1 MVRINSSL
9 SQICSVTSGVPQG
22 SCLGPLL
29 FNLFINDVTDHLT
42 TPINAKL
49 FADDLKIYTEL
60 SNCDNNILQT
70 QLDNIHQ
77 WSQTWQMKIAQAI
90 CNILTIGRTN
100 DRTQYVINTNP
111 ISKVDSIKDLGVTV
125 DRELKFNIHI
135 NNIVQQANQRAA
147 QILRCFLSRNPITL
161 VRAFKTYIRPIL
173 EYASTTWSPSYIH
186 QINLL
191 ESVQRSFTRRIP
203 GCSHLSY
210 IDRLA
215 FLKLQTLEQRRLIA
229 DLIMCYNIIKGNNC
243 IDHSLLFNFS
253 SYKFSRGHPLKLSIP
268 LTKSNAG
275 KFFINSR
282 VIPAWNSLSA
292 DTVLAHSIST
302 FKRKINAAD
311 LSKFLILPTAIP

>member
-1 MVRINSSL
+1 MTISKRIVL
-9 SQICSVTSGVPQG
+9 
-22 SCLGPLL
+22 
-29 FNLFINDVTDHLT
+29 NLERKIVISDDH
-42 TPINAKL
+42 
-49 FADDLKIYTEL
+49 KIYTEL

-77 WSQTWQMKIAQAI
+77 WSQTWQMKIAHTK

-100 DRTQYVINTNP
+100 DRIQYVINTNS
-111 ISKVDSIKDLGVTV
+111 ISKVDPIKDLGVTV

-135 NNIVQQANQRAA
+135 NNIVQQANQRAS

-173 EYASTTWSPSYIH
+173 EYASTRWSPSYIH

-229 DLIMCYNIIKGNNC
+229 DLIMC
-243 IDHSLLFNFS
+243 
-253 SYKFSRGHPLKLSIP
+253 
-268 LTKSNAG
+268 
-275 KFFINSR
+275 
-282 VIPAWNSLSA
+282 
-292 DTVLAHSIST
+292 
-302 FKRKINAAD
+302 
-311 LSKFLILPTAIP
+311 

>member
-9 SQICSVTSGVPQG
+9 SQICTVTSGVPQG

-29 FNLFINDVTDHLT
+29 FNLFINDLTDHLT
-42 TPINAKL
+42 TPITAKL

-77 WSQTWQMKIAQAI
+77 WSQIWQMKISHTK
-90 CNILTIGRTN
+90 CNILTIGRTT

-161 VRAFKTYIRPIL
+161 VRAFKIYIRPIL

-203 GCSHLSY
+203 GRSHLSY

-229 DLIMCYNIIKGNNC
+229 DLIMCYNIIRGNNC
-243 IDHSLLFNFS
+243 IDHSLFFNFPN
-253 SYKFSRGHPLKLSIP
+253 YKFSRGHPLKLSIP

-275 KFFINSR
+275 KFFLNSR

-292 DTVLAHSIST
+292 DTVLANSIST
-302 FKRKINAAD
+302 FKRNINAAD
-311 LSKFLILPTAIP
+311 LSKFLIFPTAIP